1 MTDEFECDPDEKLRE
16 VAQEWLLLNGYVQL
30 PLMSE
35 EVEQVSDLAAL
46 LQRVRD
52 ETRAERDHSIGVGN
66 WVHRDDGYWVIRTGV
81 PRG

>member
-1 MTDEFECDPDEKLRE
+1 MTDEKLRE
-16 VAQEWLLLNGYVQL
+16 MAREWLQKEFGSQFDRF
-30 PLMSE
+30 PIRRSE
-35 EVEQVSDLAAL
+35 SLAAL

-52 ETRAERDHSIGVGN
+52 ETRAERGHSIGVGN